1 MLGVIGGSGL
11 YKIEGFKKIDELEIE
26 TPFGE
31 PSSPII
37 IAEYEGRN
45 LAFLSRHGTDHSI
58 PPHLVNYRANIW
70 ALREVGVKRILGI
83 GAVGSINEK
92 IKPGDYIII
101 TDFLDFTKSR
111 KSTFYEGRFGKKVKG
126 KGKVEDLINSKRV
139 VHVDMTDPYCSEI
152 RAILKAVLSEKGYP
166 FKENGV
172 YVCTEGPRFETPA
185 EIRVF
190 KKLGGDVVGMT
201 GYPEVVLARELAL
214 CYASLCISANPA
226 AGIAGYKLTSE
237 EVINMMKAKTTEI
250 GEIIKA
256 LTIKITDKHSC
267 DCGKTLEGAGI

>member
-11 YKIEGFKKIDELEIE
+11 YKIDGFKKIDELKIE

-70 ALREVGVKRILGI
+70 ALRKIGIKRILGI

-101 TDFLDFTKSR
+101 SDFLDFTKSR
-111 KSTFYEGRFGKKVKG
+111 KSTFYEGRFGKSIEG
-126 KGKVEDLINSKRV
+126 KGTVEDLINLKKV
-139 VHVDMTDPYCSEI
+139 VHVDMTDPYCPEM
-152 RAILKAVLSEKGYP
+152 RAILKAVLSDRGYP
-166 FKENGV
+166 FKEKGV

-201 GYPEVVLARELAL
+201 GYPEVALARELAL

-226 AGIAGYKLTSE
+226 AGIADYRLTSE

-256 LTIKITDKHSC
+256 LTIKMTDTCSC
-267 DCGKTLEGAGI
+267 NCSKVLEGAEI